1 MKPFRDIDLINAI
14 QEQWK
19 KVQAKVDSMSNEEI
33 MANDSEILAENL
45 YQEFCIPPVEIFSE
59 DESKRSLKAEKIKKY
74 IDPFMRDYG
83 DKEYRYVDGIVATFY
98 YPFSGERD
106 LFKCRASTYSISGY
120 PEIDLGN
127 EYISFRV
134 EKTLNEMNCD
144 NAREKLLGNVSHNLD
159 EVKKGIGYANSDVEG
174 FNLSLKSKSIGLIQE
189 KRKKV
194 ESFYN
199 IAQVLEVSIEKKDF
213 IAKHIPIKRNIIPVE
228 HKYESKPYYCILDEE
243 YNDILLMI
251 KHTVSTYERTPS
263 SYKSMK
269 EEDLRNTLLAAL
281 NGTYQGD
288 ANGEV
293 FRNSGKT
300 DISIESENRAAFIAE
315 CKMWT
320 GQKEV
325 EKAVHQLDSYT
336 TWRDCKTAL
345 VYFVRRKD
353 FFKTIGNMKSAL
365 DEIKCVKNVKEM
377 DKNEFDV
384 LVFSEKNVGQKIRM
398 RVMLFN
404 LYSSE
409 S

>member
-1 MKPFRDIDLINAI
+1 MKPFCEIDLRNAI

-19 KVQAKVDSMSNEEI
+19 KVHKKVDSMSNEEI
-33 MANDSEILAENL
+33 MANDSEILAENI
-45 YQEFCIPPVEIFSE
+45 YQEFHIPPIEIFNE
-59 DESKRSLKAEKIKKY
+59 DESKRSIKAEKIKKY

-83 DKEYRYVDGIVATFY
+83 DKEYKYFDGIVATFY
-98 YPFSGERD
+98 YPYSGERD
-106 LFKCRASTYSISGY
+106 LFKCKASTFSVSGY

-134 EKTLNEMNCD
+134 EKTLNEMDGD
-144 NAREKLLGNVSHNLD
+144 NAKEKLLGSVSHDLNAI
-159 EVKKGIGYANSDVEG
+159 KTGIGYANSDAEE
-174 FNLSLKSKSIGLIQE
+174 FNLSLKSQTLGFIQD
-189 KRKKV
+189 KKKKV
-194 ESFYN
+194 ESFYS
-199 IAQVLEVSIEKKDF
+199 IAQALEITIEKKDF
-213 IAKHIPIKRNIIPVE
+213 IARHIPIKRNILPIE
-228 HKYESKPYYCILDEE
+228 HKYKSEPYYCISDEE
-243 YNDILLMI
+243 YNDILSMI
-251 KHTVSTYERTPS
+251 KHTASTYERTPS

-325 EKAVHQLDSYT
+325 ERAIHQLDSYT

-353 FFKTIGNMKSAL
+353 FLKTLDNMRGALNNIG
-365 DEIKCVKNVKEM
+365 CVKKVKEM

-384 LVFSEKNVGQKIRM
+384 LVFSEKNVGQKIKM

-404 LYSSE
+404 LYSGE
-409 S
+409 G

>member
-1 MKPFRDIDLINAI
+1 MKPFCEIDLRNAI

-19 KVQAKVDSMSNEEI
+19 KVHKKVDSMSNEEI
-33 MANDSEILAENL
+33 MANDSEILAENI
-45 YQEFCIPPVEIFSE
+45 YQEFHIPPVEIFNE
-59 DESKRSLKAEKIKKY
+59 DESKRSIKAEKIKKY

-83 DKEYRYVDGIVATFY
+83 DKEYKYFDGIVATFY
-98 YPFSGERD
+98 YPYSGERD
-106 LFKCRASTYSISGY
+106 LFKCKASTFSVSGY
-120 PEIDLGN
+120 PEIDLEN

-134 EKTLNEMNCD
+134 EKTLNEMDGD
-144 NAREKLLGNVSHNLD
+144 NAKEKLLGSVSHDLNAI
-159 EVKKGIGYANSDVEG
+159 KTGIGYANSDAEE
-174 FNLSLKSKSIGLIQE
+174 FNLSLKSQTLGFIQD
-189 KRKKV
+189 KKKKV
-194 ESFYN
+194 ESFYS
-199 IAQVLEVSIEKKDF
+199 IAQALEITIEKKDF
-213 IAKHIPIKRNIIPVE
+213 IARHIPIKRNILPIE
-228 HKYESKPYYCILDEE
+228 HKYKSEPYYCISDEE
-243 YNDILLMI
+243 YNDILSMI
-251 KHTVSTYERTPS
+251 KHTASTYERTPS

-325 EKAVHQLDSYT
+325 ERAIHQLDSYT

-353 FFKTIGNMKSAL
+353 FLKTLDNMRGALNNIG
-365 DEIKCVKNVKEM
+365 CVKKVKEM

-384 LVFSEKNVGQKIRM
+384 LVFSEKNVGQKIKM

-404 LYSSE
+404 LYSGE
-409 S
+409 G

>member
-1 MKPFRDIDLINAI
+1 MKPFCEIDLRNAI

-19 KVQAKVDSMSNEEI
+19 KVHKKVDSISNEEI
-33 MANDSEILAENL
+33 MANDSEILAENI
-45 YQEFCIPPVEIFSE
+45 YQEFHIPPVEIFNE
-59 DESKRSLKAEKIKKY
+59 DESKRSIKAEKIKKY

-83 DKEYRYVDGIVATFY
+83 DKEYKYFDGIVATFY
-98 YPFSGERD
+98 YPYSGERD
-106 LFKCRASTYSISGY
+106 LFKCKASTFSVSGY

-134 EKTLNEMNCD
+134 EKTLNEMDGD
-144 NAREKLLGNVSHNLD
+144 NAKEKLLGSVSHDLNAI
-159 EVKKGIGYANSDVEG
+159 KTGIGYANSDAEE
-174 FNLSLKSKSIGLIQE
+174 FNLSLKSQTLGFIQD
-189 KRKKV
+189 KKKKV
-194 ESFYN
+194 ESFYS
-199 IAQVLEVSIEKKDF
+199 IAQALEITIEKKDF
-213 IAKHIPIKRNIIPVE
+213 IARHIPIKRNILPIE
-228 HKYESKPYYCILDEE
+228 HKYKSELYYCISDEE
-243 YNDILLMI
+243 YNDILSMI
-251 KHTVSTYERTPS
+251 KHTASTYERTPS

-325 EKAVHQLDSYT
+325 ERAIHQLDSYT

-353 FFKTIGNMKSAL
+353 FLKTLDNMRGALNDIG
-365 DEIKCVKNVKEM
+365 CVKKVKEM

-384 LVFSEKNVGQKIRM
+384 LVFSEKNVGQKIKM

-404 LYSSE
+404 LYSGE
-409 S
+409 G

>member
-1 MKPFRDIDLINAI
+1 MKPFCEIDLRNAI

-19 KVQAKVDSMSNEEI
+19 KVHKKVDSMSNEEI
-33 MANDSEILAENL
+33 MANDSEILAENI
-45 YQEFCIPPVEIFSE
+45 YQEFHIPPVEIFNE
-59 DESKRSLKAEKIKKY
+59 DESKRSIKAEKIKKY

-83 DKEYRYVDGIVATFY
+83 DKEYKYFDGIVATFY
-98 YPFSGERD
+98 YPYSGERD
-106 LFKCRASTYSISGY
+106 LFKCKASTFSVSGY

-134 EKTLNEMNCD
+134 EKTLNEMDGD
-144 NAREKLLGNVSHNLD
+144 NAKEKLLGSVSHDLNAI
-159 EVKKGIGYANSDVEG
+159 KTGIGYANSDAEE
-174 FNLSLKSKSIGLIQE
+174 FNLSLKSQTLGFIQD
-189 KRKKV
+189 KKKKV
-194 ESFYN
+194 ESFYS
-199 IAQVLEVSIEKKDF
+199 IAQALEITIEKKDF
-213 IAKHIPIKRNIIPVE
+213 IARHIPIKRNILPIE
-228 HKYESKPYYCILDEE
+228 HKYKSELYYCISDEE
-243 YNDILLMI
+243 YNDILSMI
-251 KHTVSTYERTPS
+251 KHTASTYERTPS

-325 EKAVHQLDSYT
+325 ERAIHQLDSYT

-353 FFKTIGNMKSAL
+353 FLKTLDNMRGALNDIG
-365 DEIKCVKNVKEM
+365 CVKKVKEM

-384 LVFSEKNVGQKIRM
+384 LVFSEKNVGQKIKM

-404 LYSSE
+404 LYSGE
-409 S
+409 G

>member
-1 MKPFRDIDLINAI
+1 MKPFCEIDLRNAI

-19 KVQAKVDSMSNEEI
+19 KVHKKVDSMSNEEI
-33 MANDSEILAENL
+33 MANDSEILAENI
-45 YQEFCIPPVEIFSE
+45 YQEFHIPPVEIFNE
-59 DESKRSLKAEKIKKY
+59 DESKRSIKAEKIKKY

-83 DKEYRYVDGIVATFY
+83 DKEYKYFDGIVATFY
-98 YPFSGERD
+98 YPYSGERD
-106 LFKCRASTYSISGY
+106 LFKCKASTFSVSGY

-134 EKTLNEMNCD
+134 EKTLNEMDGD
-144 NAREKLLGNVSHNLD
+144 NAKEKLLGSVSHDLNAI
-159 EVKKGIGYANSDVEG
+159 KTGIGYANSDAEE
-174 FNLSLKSKSIGLIQE
+174 FNLSLKSQTLGFIQD
-189 KRKKV
+189 KKKKV
-194 ESFYN
+194 ESFYS
-199 IAQVLEVSIEKKDF
+199 IAQALEITIEKKDF
-213 IAKHIPIKRNIIPVE
+213 IARHIPIKRNILPIE
-228 HKYESKPYYCILDEE
+228 HKYKSELYYCISDEE
-243 YNDILLMI
+243 YNDILSMI
-251 KHTVSTYERTPS
+251 KHTASTYERTPS

-325 EKAVHQLDSYT
+325 ERAIHQLDSYT

-353 FFKTIGNMKSAL
+353 FLNTLDNMRGTLNDIG
-365 DEIKCVKNVKEM
+365 CVKKVKEM

-384 LVFSEKNVGQKIRM
+384 LVFSEKNV
-398 RVMLFN
+398 
-404 LYSSE
+404 E
-409 S
+409 

>member
-1 MKPFRDIDLINAI
+1 MKPFCEIDLRNAI

-19 KVQAKVDSMSNEEI
+19 KVHKKVDSMSNEEI
-33 MANDSEILAENL
+33 MANDSEILAENI
-45 YQEFCIPPVEIFSE
+45 YQEFHIPPVEIFNE
-59 DESKRSLKAEKIKKY
+59 DESKRSIKAEKIKKY

-83 DKEYRYVDGIVATFY
+83 DKEYKYFDGIVATFY
-98 YPFSGERD
+98 YPYSGERD
-106 LFKCRASTYSISGY
+106 LFKCKASTFSVSGY

-134 EKTLNEMNCD
+134 EKTLNEMD
-144 NAREKLLGNVSHNLD
+144 GGNAKEKLLGSVSHDLNAI
-159 EVKKGIGYANSDVEG
+159 KTGIGYANSDAEE
-174 FNLSLKSKSIGLIQE
+174 FNLSLKSQTLGFIQD
-189 KRKKV
+189 KKKKV
-194 ESFYN
+194 ESFYS
-199 IAQVLEVSIEKKDF
+199 IAQALEITIEKKDF
-213 IAKHIPIKRNIIPVE
+213 IARHIPIKRNILPIE
-228 HKYESKPYYCILDEE
+228 HKYKSELYYCISDEE
-243 YNDILLMI
+243 YNDILSMI
-251 KHTVSTYERTPS
+251 KHTASTYERTPS

-325 EKAVHQLDSYT
+325 ERAIHQLDSYT

-353 FFKTIGNMKSAL
+353 FLKTLDNMRGALNDIG
-365 DEIKCVKNVKEM
+365 CVKKVKEM

-384 LVFSEKNVGQKIRM
+384 LVFSEKNVGQKIKM

-404 LYSSE
+404 LYSGE
-409 S
+409 G

>member
-1 MKPFRDIDLINAI
+1 MKPFCEIDLRNAI

-19 KVQAKVDSMSNEEI
+19 KVHKKVDSMSNEEI
-33 MANDSEILAENL
+33 MANDSEILAENI
-45 YQEFCIPPVEIFSE
+45 YQEFHIPPVEIFNE
-59 DESKRSLKAEKIKKY
+59 DESKRSIKAEKIKKY

-83 DKEYRYVDGIVATFY
+83 DKEYKYFDGIVATFY
-98 YPFSGERD
+98 YPYSGERD
-106 LFKCRASTYSISGY
+106 LFKCKASTFSVSGY

-134 EKTLNEMNCD
+134 EKTLNEMDGD
-144 NAREKLLGNVSHNLD
+144 NAKEKLLGSVSHDLNAI
-159 EVKKGIGYANSDVEG
+159 KTGIGYANSDAEE
-174 FNLSLKSKSIGLIQE
+174 FNLSLKSQTLGFIQD
-189 KRKKV
+189 KKKKV
-194 ESFYN
+194 ESFYS
-199 IAQVLEVSIEKKDF
+199 IAQALEITIEKKDF
-213 IAKHIPIKRNIIPVE
+213 IARHIPIKRNILPIE
-228 HKYESKPYYCILDEE
+228 HKYKSEPYYCISDEE
-243 YNDILLMI
+243 YNDILSMI
-251 KHTVSTYERTPS
+251 KHTASTYERTPS

-325 EKAVHQLDSYT
+325 ERAIHQLDSYT

-353 FFKTIGNMKSAL
+353 FLNTLDNMRGTLNDIG
-365 DEIKCVKNVKEM
+365 CVKKVKEM

-384 LVFSEKNVGQKIRM
+384 LVFSEKNV
-398 RVMLFN
+398 
-404 LYSSE
+404 E
-409 S
+409 